1 MKARTIKALNA
12 KQLYYPTGKKDFLNK
27 TQITLTIKEKI
38 NPGLIKLSVY
48 FPKDSIRGVKRQG
61 RENI

>member
-38 NPGLIKLSVY
+38 NPGLIKLRV
-48 FPKDSIRGVKRQG
+48 SIFQK
-61 RENI
+61 IP